1 MATMRVSGQSL
12 RGSSGRDWQSTFHC
26 FSPCNPAGF
35 HWTIVSGASVL
46 AILLLRTCRTYSRSL
61 MSSQLLIRYTP
72 FITIVVWT
80 QSRVDS
86 HDRLNCTHIIMPKIY
101 LFWNIIRNTASSL
114 RLMEVLRSY
123 FTCLTIRNPIKLCLG
138 QLRLS
143 LADLWT

>member
-1 MATMRVSGQSL
+1 MRVSGQSL

-101 LFWNIIRNTASSL
+101 LFWNITLNTASL
-114 RLMEVLRSY
+114 QRFLDVLSSY
-123 FTCLTIRNPIKLCLG
+123 FTYLMIWTWIRISLG
-138 QLRLS
+138 RLRLS
-143 LADLWT
+143 LADPWTQQ